1 MPADFDFEFRSLF
14 SQPKERPEEA
24 GGGAPS
30 TLKARLYSALV
41 RSQQESGPLASL
53 DATVASGHE
62 ICVFEKLVQIAPV
75 AERLKSPFFCGV
87 CHARVLAENF
97 DNPPIFWPHCPY
109 VEFKGS

>member
-14 SQPKERPEEA
+14 SQLKETTEQGEVR
-24 GGGAPS
+24 APS
-30 TLKARLYSALV
+30 SLKARLYSALV

-53 DATVASGHE
+53 DATVASGRE

-75 AERLKSPFFCGV
+75 AQKVKSPFFCQV